1 MGVLGSA
8 PRLRQSV
15 IRVRFPGGSGA
26 TRPVLFLYLFVA
38 AVASGC
44 GSSSTGPTPPP
55 PPQVNALPVV
65 NSIVVRGTNQRQ
77 PAQYASLGD
86 TVNVTATV
94 TDAETPVS
102 QLTYE
107 WSSSVGG
114 TFSGSGASV
123 AWTAPPAAGT
133 PVNAILTLAVIER
146 FGNSQTNR
154 VTATSTVDLHNSPK
168 EVGDLAW
175 QFLEDFSRQLPVD
188 TVMRNFTDA
197 CPGTANE
204 RQDVLNQQRD
214 VAVIDSNIGTPET
227 VVPFGGTC
235 PFIDRNPVGDAC
247 SRIPVR
253 WVSRIRSTGQISISS
268 GVDQVT
274 AVFEAG
280 SPGRWRLCASD
291 YHQQST
297 SGANLL
303 RYWIQH

>member
-1 MGVLGSA
+1 M
-8 PRLRQSV
+8 
-15 IRVRFPGGSGA
+15 
-26 TRPVLFLYLFVA
+26 T
-38 AVASGC
+38 
-44 GSSSTGPTPPP
+44 
-55 PPQVNALPVV
+55 
-65 NSIVVRGTNQRQ
+65 SIVVRSANQRQ
-77 PAQYASLGD
+77 PPQYASLGD

-123 AWTAPPAAGT
+123 TWTAPAAAGT
-133 PVNAILTLAVIER
+133 PANAILTLAVIER
-146 FGNSQTNR
+146 FGTSQTNR

-197 CPGTANE
+197 CPGTASE
-204 RQDVLNQQRD
+204 RQDVLNQQND
-214 VAVIDSNIGTPET
+214 VTVINSDIGVAVTT
-227 VVPFGGTC
+227 VPFNGTC

-247 SRIPVR
+247 SQIPVR
-253 WVSRIRSTGQISISS
+253 WQSRIKRTGQISISS

-274 AVFEAG
+274 AVFEPG

-291 YHQQST
+291 YHQQFS

>member
-1 MGVLGSA
+1 MSHS
-8 PRLRQSV
+8 R
-15 IRVRFPGGSGA
+15 PGGSKP
-26 TRPVLFLYLFVA
+26 TRPVLFLYLLVT
-38 AVASGC
+38 AVVSACSG
-44 GSSSTGPTPPP
+44 SSTGPTPPP
-55 PPQVNALPVV
+55 PPPVNNALPVV
-65 NSIVVRGTNQRQ
+65 TSIVVRGTNQRQ

-123 AWTAPPAAGT
+123 TWTAPPAAGT
-133 PVNAILTLAVIER
+133 PVNAILTLTVVER
-146 FGNSQTNR
+146 FGSNQTNR

-168 EVGDLAW
+168 EVGDLAR

-188 TVMRNFTDA
+188 NVMRHFTDA

-204 RQDVLNQQRD
+204 RQDVLNQQNA
-214 VAVIDSNIGTPET
+214 VTVIDSHIGDAVTT
-227 VVPFGGTC
+227 VPFDGTC
-235 PFIDRNPVGDAC
+235 PFIGRNPVGDAC

-253 WVSRIRSTGQISISS
+253 WQSRIKSTGQISTSS
-268 GVDQVT
+268 GIDQVT
-274 AVFEAG
+274 AVFEPG

-291 YHQQST
+291 YQEQSS
-297 SGANLL
+297 SGVSLL